1 MAGRMRIRLVLVITL
16 TVLFTSFRIETIIS
30 RGLIEAATAVQKR

>member
-16 TVLFTSFRIETIIS
+16 TALFTSFRIETIIS
-30 RGLIEAATAVQKR
+30 RGLIEAAAVQKR